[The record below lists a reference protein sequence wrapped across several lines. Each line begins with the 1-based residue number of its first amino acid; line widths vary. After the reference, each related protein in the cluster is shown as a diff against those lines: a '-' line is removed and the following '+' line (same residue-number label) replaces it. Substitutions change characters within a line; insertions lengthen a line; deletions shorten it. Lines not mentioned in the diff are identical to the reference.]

1 MIHAACLHSTRYCAS
16 TDKGTHAPQ
25 SDSRPP
31 SHRYI
36 LILLQDR
43 HSSGHTR
50 YFFISTTKNTPTNSN
65 LKINNTPIQD
75 TTYWLL
81 VHWRYVST
89 YKIQMTRSRTHPP
102 TVNGHWLRR
111 RFVRSPSF
119 VVVRRSSF
127 VVRSSSQQKRKTNE
141 RTKRTNERWHGNV
154 HFLFGLRGVASSVRW
169 TKRTTVQ
176 WMGGID
182 DWWAWSNETNTD
194 RPNEQRTARNP

>member
-16 TDKGTHAPQ
+16 TDKGTRAPQ

-65 LKINNTPIQD
+65 LKINDILKKD
-75 TTYWLL
+75 TTDWLL
-81 VHWRYVST
+81 VHWRYVSI

-102 TVNGHWLRR
+102 TVHSERTLAEAT
-111 RFVRSPSF
+111 FRSF
-119 VVVRRSSF
+119 AVVCRRSSF
-127 VVRSSSQQKRKTNE
+127 VVVATKTKNE
-141 RTKRTNERWHGNV
+141 RTKRTNERWHDNV
-154 HFLFGLRGVASSVRW
+154 LFCLVFEVLRLLC
-169 TKRTTVQ
+169 
-176 WMGGID
+176 GGRRERQFSG
-182 DWWAWSNETNTD
+182 WVG
-194 RPNEQRTARNP
+194 